1 MIIVLKQDAPDVQVR
16 EFCHELEGMGLQ
28 INDSK
33 GSYTHILGLIGDT
46 KAIAESWVL
55 ANPVVETCRRVS
67 EPYKKA
73 NRKFHPD
80 DSIIDVDGVKI
91 GGGNFAV
98 IAGPCSIE
106 SEEQI
111 TYCAQRV
118 KAAGASLLRGGA
130 FKPRTAPYSFQ
141 GMRSEGLDLLK
152 LARRATGAPIVTEI
166 MNTEHLPLFE
176 NVDLIQV
183 GARNMQNFE
192 LLKAVAESWVLANP
206 VVETCR
212 RVTEPYKKANRK
224 FHPDDSVID
233 VDGVKIGGGNF
244 AVIAGPCSIESE
256 DQITYCAQRVKAAGA
271 SLLRGGAFKP
281 RTSPYSFQGMRSE
294 GLDLLKLARRA
305 TGAPIVTEIMNT
317 EHLPLFE
324 NVDLIQVG
332 ARNMQNFELL
342 KAVGRQ
348 KKPVLLKRGL
358 ANTLEEFVMSAE
370 YIMAEGNENVILC
383 ERGIRTF
390 ETSMRNTLD
399 LAGVVMLHK
408 MTHLPV
414 VVDPSHACGHAW
426 MVPELAK
433 AAVAAGADGLMIEV
447 HNNPAKAKCD
457 GAQSLT
463 PDQFDELMQ
472 FVSKEVEFFGKKMN

>member
-1 MIIVLKQDAPDVQVR
+1 MIIVLKQNAPEVQVR
-16 EFCHELEGMGLQ
+16 EFCHELQDMGLQ

-33 GSYTHILGLIGDT
+33 GSESHILGLIGDT
-46 KAIAESWVL
+46 
-55 ANPVVETCRRVS
+55 
-67 EPYKKA
+67 
-73 NRKFHPD
+73 
-80 DSIIDVDGVKI
+80 
-91 GGGNFAV
+91 
-98 IAGPCSIE
+98 
-106 SEEQI
+106 
-111 TYCAQRV
+111 
-118 KAAGASLLRGGA
+118 
-130 FKPRTAPYSFQ
+130 
-141 GMRSEGLDLLK
+141 
-152 LARRATGAPIVTEI
+152 
-166 MNTEHLPLFE
+166 
-176 NVDLIQV
+176 
-183 GARNMQNFE
+183 
-192 LLKAVAESWVLANP
+192 KAVAESWVLANP

-256 DQITYCAQRVKAAGA
+256 EQITYCAQRVKAAGA

-390 ETSMRNTLD
+390 DDYTRNTLD
-399 LAGVVMLHK
+399 LAAVPMLHELS
-408 MTHLPV
+408 HLPV
-414 VVDPSHACGHAW
+414 IVDPSHATGISRL
-426 MVPELAK
+426 VPPMALA
-433 AAVAAGADGLMIEV
+433 ATACGADGVMIEV
-447 HNNPAKAKCD
+447 HNDPLHALCD

-463 PDQFDELMQ
+463 CEQFA
-472 FVSKEVEFFGKKMN
+472 EVAAGVRAVRKAVAK

>member
-1 MIIVLKQDAPDVQVR
+1 MIVIFKNNANPEQVKQLCAGFEAQGLKI
-16 EFCHELEGMGLQ
+16 HNSEGEH
-28 INDSK
+28 
-33 GSYTHILGLIGDT
+33 THLIGLIGDT
-46 KAIAESWVL
+46 SSVDIDLVR
-55 ANPVVETCRRVS
+55 ANDFVEDVKRVS

-73 NRKFHPD
+73 NRKFHPAD
-80 DSIIDVDGVKI
+80 TAVDVAGHTI
-91 GGGNFAV
+91 GGGHFSV
-98 IAGPCSIE
+98 MAGPCSVE
-106 SEEQI
+106 SESQI
-111 TYCAQRV
+111 VEVARDVQRSG
-118 KAAGASLLRGGA
+118 AG
-130 FKPRTAPYSFQ
+130 
-141 GMRSEGLDLLK
+141 
-152 LARRATGAPIVTEI
+152 I
-166 MNTEHLPLFE
+166 
-176 NVDLIQV
+176 
-183 GARNMQNFE
+183 
-192 LLKAVAESWVLANP
+192 
-206 VVETCR
+206 
-212 RVTEPYKKANRK
+212 
-224 FHPDDSVID
+224 
-233 VDGVKIGGGNF
+233 
-244 AVIAGPCSIESE
+244 
-256 DQITYCAQRVKAAGA
+256 
-271 SLLRGGAFKP
+271 LRGGAFKP

-305 TGAPIVTEIMNT
+305 TGSPIVTEIMNT

-332 ARNMQNFELL
+332 DRNMQNFELL

-414 VVDPSHACGHAW
+414 IVDPSHACGHAW
-426 MVPELAK
+426 MVPQLAK

-447 HNNPAKAKCD
+447 HNDPAKAKCD

-463 PDQFDELMQ
+463 PDQFDELMG
-472 FVSKEVEFFGKKMN
+472 FIRKEVEFFGKKMN

>member
-1 MIIVLKQDAPDVQVR
+1 MIIVLKQDAPKEKIH
-16 EFCHELEGMGLQ
+16 EFCTELEGMGLQ

-33 GSYTHILGLIGDT
+33 GSDTHILGLIGDT

-80 DSIIDVDGVKI
+80 DSVIDVEGVKI
-91 GGGNFAV
+91 GGGSFAV

-106 SEEQI
+106 SEE
-111 TYCAQRV
+111 
-118 KAAGASLLRGGA
+118 
-130 FKPRTAPYSFQ
+130 
-141 GMRSEGLDLLK
+141 
-152 LARRATGAPIVTEI
+152 
-166 MNTEHLPLFE
+166 
-176 NVDLIQV
+176 
-183 GARNMQNFE
+183 
-192 LLKAVAESWVLANP
+192 
-206 VVETCR
+206 
-212 RVTEPYKKANRK
+212 
-224 FHPDDSVID
+224 
-233 VDGVKIGGGNF
+233 
-244 AVIAGPCSIESE
+244 
-256 DQITYCAQRVKAAGA
+256 QITYCAQRVKAAGA

-305 TGAPIVTEIMNT
+305 TGSPIVTEIMNT
-317 EHLPLFE
+317 EHLP
-324 NVDLIQVG
+324 
-332 ARNMQNFELL
+332 
-342 KAVGRQ
+342 
-348 KKPVLLKRGL
+348 
-358 ANTLEEFVMSAE
+358 LEEFVMSAE

-414 VVDPSHACGHAW
+414 IVDPSHACGHAW
-426 MVPELAK
+426 MVPQLAK

-447 HNNPAKAKCD
+447 HNDPAKAKCD

-463 PDQFDELMQ
+463 PDQFDELMG
-472 FVSKEVEFFGKKMN
+472 FIRKEVEFFGKKMN

>member
-1 MIIVLKQDAPDVQVR
+1 MIVVLKQNPNRDQ
-16 EFCHELEGMGLQ
+16 LESLIAWLQ
-28 INDSK
+28 EK
-33 GSYTHILGLIGDT
+33 GIIIHTSIGEAHTILGLVGDT
-46 KAIAESWVL
+46 SQLDIDLIAAL
-55 ANPVVETCRRVS
+55 DIVEDVKRVQ
-67 EPYKKA
+67 EPYKNA
-73 NRKFHPD
+73 NRKFHPED
-80 DSIIDVDGVKI
+80 TVVQVGNTQI
-91 GGGNFAV
+91 GGGNLT
-98 IAGPCSIE
+98 IMAGPCSVE
-106 SEEQI
+106 SEEQVVAI
-111 TYCAQRV
+111 AKAV
-118 KAAGASLLRGGA
+118 KASGA
-130 FKPRTAPYSFQ
+130 T
-141 GMRSEGLDLLK
+141 M
-152 LARRATGAPIVTEI
+152 
-166 MNTEHLPLFE
+166 
-176 NVDLIQV
+176 
-183 GARNMQNFE
+183 
-192 LLKAVAESWVLANP
+192 
-206 VVETCR
+206 
-212 RVTEPYKKANRK
+212 
-224 FHPDDSVID
+224 
-233 VDGVKIGGGNF
+233 
-244 AVIAGPCSIESE
+244 
-256 DQITYCAQRVKAAGA
+256 
-271 SLLRGGAFKP
+271 LRGGAFKP

-348 KKPVLLKRGL
+348 NKPVLLKRGL

-472 FVSKEVEFFGKKMN
+472 FIGKEVEFFGKKLN